1 MTGLVKIATVT
12 ASNGF
17 DDDGA
22 ITCTIIADGK
32 VLTENT
38 SNGAGASASC
48 TESDF
53 DTK

>member
-22 ITCTIIADGK
+22 ITCAFIVDGR
-32 VLTENT
+32 
-38 SNGAGASASC
+38 C
-48 TESDF
+48 
-53 DTK
+53 